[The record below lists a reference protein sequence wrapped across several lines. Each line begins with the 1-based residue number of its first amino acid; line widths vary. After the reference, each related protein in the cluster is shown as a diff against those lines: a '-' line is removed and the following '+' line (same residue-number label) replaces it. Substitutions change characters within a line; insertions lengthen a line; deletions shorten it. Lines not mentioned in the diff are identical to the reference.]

1 MSGRWKGIILNLM
14 VPGAGFMAQGRW
26 GWGLFYFLIGLAL
39 ALPTF
44 LIGTIIVAII
54 SSIHSGV
61 WGDAPRKDAF
71 TDKDIRRLAE
81 FGATQKETTSSNPSD
96 VATQL
101 EKLAKLKEQGIIT
114 EEEFQ
119 AQKKKVLGT

>member
-14 VPGAGFMAQGRW
+14 VPGVGFMAQGRW

-61 WGDAPRKDAF
+61 WGDAPRKDAL
-71 TDKDIRRLAE
+71 TDKDIKRLAE
-81 FGATQKETTSSNPSD
+81 YEPSQKESTLSD
-96 VATQL
+96 TKDTVSQL
-101 EKLAKLKEQGIIT
+101 EKLVKLKEQGILT

-119 AQKKKVLGT
+119 AQKKKILGI